1 MGMEYAVVEAFRRRL
16 ARLSPETTAPRR
28 ARDLVAQ
35 ACAAWHGE
43 QFVEIGQLV
52 ISELVSNAVL
62 HSGTVI
68 EIELRFDG
76 NRLTMRVHD
85 DGDGLPAV
93 VPAAQRTIGGVG
105 LDLVSRVAQA
115 WGVTPDPR
123 GGKDV
128 WCVLSAAPN
137 PPAMN

>member
-1 MGMEYAVVEAFRRRL
+1 MEYAVVEASRRRL
-16 ARLSPETTAPRR
+16 ARLSPETTAPRL
-28 ARDLVAQ
+28 ARDFVAQ

-43 QFVEIGQLV
+43 RFLEIGQLV

-62 HSGTVI
+62 HSGTAI
-68 EIELRFDG
+68 EVELRFDG
-76 NRLTMRVHD
+76 NRLTLRVHD

-105 LDLVSRVAQA
+105 LELVSRVAQS
-115 WGVTPDPR
+115 WGVTPDPH

-128 WCVLSAAPN
+128 WCVLSAPPS
-137 PPAMN
+137 PPAVN

>member
-1 MGMEYAVVEAFRRRL
+1 MEYAVVEASRRRL

-43 QFVEIGQLV
+43 RFLELGQLV

-62 HSGTVI
+62 HSGTAI
-68 EIELRFDG
+68 EIELRLDG
-76 NRLTMRVHD
+76 DQFMLRVHD
-85 DGDGLPAV
+85 DGDGMPAV
-93 VPAAQRTIGGVG
+93 MPAERRTIGGVG
-105 LDLVSRVAQA
+105 LDLVSRVAQS

-128 WCVLSAAPN
+128 WCVLSTAVSQ
-137 PPAMN
+137 PPPS